1 MRAAAGDGDVGA
13 LPAVVVDAVAVEAAL
28 LASRTEAA
36 GRRYKKGRND
46 SKRYC
51 DGYPLRQTL
60 HARLGKNDEAGGKYG
75 KSSSHCEKMDES

>member
-51 DGYPLRQTL
+51 DG
-60 HARLGKNDEAGGKYG
+60 
-75 KSSSHCEKMDES
+75 